1 MSFRL
6 ALLLG
11 VGLLAAFPVG
21 AMAQTTPYYVTDI
34 GSLGSGSSYGLG
46 INNNGQVVGVS
57 YMTTDPNSEYRAF
70 LYDHGTTTDLFGQ
83 YSYSVAYGINN
94 SGQIAG
100 SLWSVPTGQT
110 SPQQYAY
117 IYDPVAGTTIFNWG
131 GSNCE
136 ALAINDS
143 GNTVGY
149 TYVSGDTTTQYF
161 FTGNSASGT
170 AYTFGGYLTGSSASA
185 NAINSSNLVAGSYNT
200 TAGAPLRAFVFDGT
214 NGYDLGTLG
223 GSSAVANAIN
233 AVDGTGNF
241 KVAGDSTIT
250 GDAAT
255 HAFLFDWTSGTMTD
269 LGTLGGTNS
278 HALGINASAQVV
290 GDSDIAGDAATHA
303 YIYSGGTMTDL
314 NTLISPTSGWTLTVA
329 AAINDSGSIVGT
341 GINAAAQTHAFLLT
355 PAMPGD
361 ANLDGT
367 VNGVDLDA
375 VLSNYN
381 KTGMTWAQG
390 DFNGDG
396 VVNGVDLD
404 IVLSNYNKTAGV
416 PSMAAVPEPSTL
428 AMLALGAIAMLAW
441 AGRGRRSS

>member
-1 MSFRL
+1 
-6 ALLLG
+6 
-11 VGLLAAFPVG
+11 
-21 AMAQTTPYYVTDI
+21 
-34 GSLGSGSSYGLG
+34 
-46 INNNGQVVGVS
+46 
-57 YMTTDPNSEYRAF
+57 
-70 LYDHGTTTDLFGQ
+70 
-83 YSYSVAYGINN
+83 
-94 SGQIAG
+94 
-100 SLWSVPTGQT
+100 
-110 SPQQYAY
+110 
-117 IYDPVAGTTIFNWG
+117 
-131 GSNCE
+131 
-136 ALAINDS
+136 
-143 GNTVGY
+143 
-149 TYVSGDTTTQYF
+149 
-161 FTGNSASGT
+161 
-170 AYTFGGYLTGSSASA
+170 
-185 NAINSSNLVAGSYNT
+185 
-200 TAGAPLRAFVFDGT
+200 
-214 NGYDLGTLG
+214 
-223 GSSAVANAIN
+223 
-233 AVDGTGNF
+233 
-241 KVAGDSTIT
+241 
-250 GDAAT
+250 
-255 HAFLFDWTSGTMTD
+255 
-269 LGTLGGTNS
+269 
-278 HALGINASAQVV
+278 
-290 GDSDIAGDAATHA
+290 
-303 YIYSGGTMTDL
+303 MTDL